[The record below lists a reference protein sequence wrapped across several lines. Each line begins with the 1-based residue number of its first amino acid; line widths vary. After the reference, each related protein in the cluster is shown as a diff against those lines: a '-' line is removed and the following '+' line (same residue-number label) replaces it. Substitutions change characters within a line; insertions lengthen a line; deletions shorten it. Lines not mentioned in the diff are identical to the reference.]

1 MNDHATE
8 HEAPL
13 HTNRLIDETS
23 PYLLQHAHNP
33 VDWYPWGPEALA
45 KARQEEKPIL
55 LSIGY
60 AACHWCHEME
70 KESFEDETTAALMNE
85 LYVNIKVDREERP
98 DLDTIYMEAVQAL
111 TGHGGWPMT
120 VFLTPEGAP
129 FYGGTYY
136 PPTPRHGL
144 PAFRDI
150 LQGVAEAY
158 RQRPEDVS
166 HNAAQLRERLQSGF
180 GFGIDAPVGVAL
192 DTAIL
197 DAATKR
203 LAASFDQLHG
213 GFGSAPKFPQGM
225 VLDFLLRQYLRTD
238 DANLL
243 AMAETTLEKMAR
255 GGMYDQLGG
264 GFHRY
269 SVDERWLVPHF
280 EKMLYDNAILVPVYL
295 HAYQITGKELYRR
308 VATETLDWVAREM
321 TDLDGG
327 FFSSLDADSEGEE
340 GKFYVWS
347 LEELQRILG
356 QEDGR
361 LVAEYFGATARGN
374 FEGTNIL
381 HLPRTID
388 VVAQRA
394 GVEVERLGEALD
406 RARVLLFAARSE
418 RVWPGR
424 DEKVLT
430 AWNGLMIRAYAEA
443 STILGEDRYRAQAED
458 AANFL
463 LRRLRRAD
471 GRLLRT
477 YRTGQSKLLGY
488 LEDYAFLADGL
499 IALYEATFAPRW
511 LDEAHTLAEAMIEL
525 FWDAE
530 SGAFYDTGKDH
541 EALIARPKNFWDNA
555 IPAGGSVAVAVMQH
569 LAAIYDRP
577 SWLEQTG
584 RVLAAMSELAKQH
597 PTGFGRLLS
606 ALDFALATPQEVAIV
621 GSLGGRDTAGL
632 VATVRAR
639 FRPHTVIALREP
651 GTREALQPA
660 LLRSRNLIDGRA
672 AAYVCERYACQR
684 PVTAARDLAAQL
696 GD

>member
-1 MNDHATE
+1 M
-8 HEAPL
+8 P
-13 HTNRLIDETS
+13 NRLANETS
-23 PYLLQHAHNP
+23 PYLVQHKDNP
-33 VDWYPWGPEALA
+33 VDWYPWGEEALER
-45 KARQEEKPIL
+45 ARTENKPIL

-60 AACHWCHEME
+60 AACHWCHVLAH
-70 KESFEDETTAALMNE
+70 ESFEDTKTAALMND

-120 VFLTPEGAP
+120 VFLTPACEP

-136 PPTPRHGL
+136 PPEPRHGM

-150 LQGVAEAY
+150 LQGVADAY
-158 RQRPEDVS
+158 RERPDDVA
-166 HNAAQLRERLQSGF
+166 HNAAQLRERLQGGF
-180 GFGIDAPVGVAL
+180 SFATGA
-192 DTAIL
+192 
-197 DAATKR
+197 DAATADLHVGILDEAVQR
-203 LAASFDQLHG
+203 LAASFDRLHG

-225 VLDFLLRQYLRTD
+225 VLDFLLRHHARTGSES
-238 DANLL
+238 AL

-255 GGMYDQLGG
+255 GGLYDQLGG

-295 HAYQITGKELYRR
+295 HAYQLTGKDLYRR
-308 VATETLDWVAREM
+308 VAVETLDWVAREM
-321 TDLDGG
+321 TDIDGG
-327 FFSSLDADSEGEE
+327 FYSSLDADSEGEE

-347 LEELQRILG
+347 VAELERLLG
-356 QEDGR
+356 AEDAR

-394 GVEVERLGEALD
+394 GAEIERIGQALD
-406 RARVLLFAARSE
+406 RARTILFAAREE
-418 RVWPGR
+418 RPRPGR

-430 AWNGLMIRAYAEA
+430 AWNGLMIRAFAEA
-443 STILGEDRYRAQAED
+443 ATILGDDAFRARAED
-458 AANFL
+458 AATFL
-463 LRRLRRAD
+463 LRRLRRDD

-477 YRTGQSKLLGY
+477 YKDNQSKLLGY

-499 IALYEATFAPRW
+499 LALYDATFAPHW
-511 LDEAHTLAEAMIEL
+511 LDEAHALAGSMIDL
-525 FWDAE
+525 FWDDE
-530 SGAFYDTGKDH
+530 SGTFYDTGTDH
-541 EALIARPKNFWDNA
+541 ESLIARPKSLFDNA
-555 IPAGGSVAVAVMQH
+555 IPSGTSVALEAMQRLAV
-569 LAAIYDRP
+569 IFDRP
-577 SWLEQTG
+577 SWREKIT
-584 RVLAAMSELAKQH
+584 RVLVGLREPLQRY

-606 ALDFALATPQEVAIV
+606 ALDFELATPQEVAIV
-621 GSLGGRDTAGL
+621 GALGFGDTAAL
-632 VATVRAR
+632 LAVVRSR
-639 FRPHTVIALREP
+639 FRPNTVVAVREP
-651 GTREALQPA
+651 GTRESAQPA

-672 AAYVCERYACQR
+672 TAYVCERYACQR
-684 PVTAARDLAAQL
+684 PVTTPTALATQL

>member
-1 MNDHATE
+1 M
-8 HEAPL
+8 P
-13 HTNRLIDETS
+13 NRLANETS
-23 PYLLQHAHNP
+23 PYLAQHQDNP
-33 VDWYPWGPEALA
+33 VDWYPWGEEALTR
-45 KARQEEKPIL
+45 ARAEDKPIL

-60 AACHWCHEME
+60 AACHWCHVMAH
-70 KESFEDETTAALMNE
+70 ESFEDETTAALMNE

-166 HNAAQLRERLQSGF
+166 HNATQLRERLQSGF
-180 GFGIDAPVGVAL
+180 GFGTDAPDGAV
-192 DTAIL
+192 L
-197 DAATKR
+197 DAAVLDEALQR

-225 VLDFLLRQYLRTD
+225 VLDFLLRQYLRSG
-238 DANLL
+238 DANAL

-295 HAYQITGKELYRR
+295 HAYQITGKDLYRR
-308 VATETLDWVAREM
+308 VAIETLDWVAREM
-321 TDLDGG
+321 TDIDGG
-327 FFSSLDADSEGEE
+327 FYSSLDADSEGVE

-356 QEDGR
+356 QEDAR
-361 LVAEYFGATARGN
+361 LVAEYFGATGRGN

-388 VVAQRA
+388 LVAQRA
-394 GVEVERLGEALD
+394 GVEIERLGEALD
-406 RARVLLFAARSE
+406 RARVLLFDTRSE

-430 AWNGLMIRAYAEA
+430 AWNGLMIRACAEA
-443 STILGEDRYRAQAED
+443 SSILGEDRYRAQAED

-463 LRRLRRAD
+463 LRRLRRED

-477 YRTGQSKLLGY
+477 YREGQSKLLGY

-511 LDEAHTLAEAMIEL
+511 LEEAHALAEAMIDL

-530 SGAFYDTGKDH
+530 QGVFYDTGRDH

-555 IPAGGSVAVAVMQH
+555 IPAGGSIAVAVMQH

-577 SWLEQTG
+577 SWQEKTTS
-584 RVLAAMSELAKQH
+584 VLAGMSELAKQH

-606 ALDFALATPQEVAIV
+606 TLDFALATPQEVAIV
-621 GSLGGRDTAGL
+621 GSLGGQDTARL
-632 VATVRAR
+632 VATVRSR
-639 FRPHTVIALREP
+639 FRPHTVVALREP
-651 GTREALQPA
+651 GSREALQPA
-660 LLRSRNLIDGRA
+660 LLRSRNLIEGRA
-672 AAYVCERYACQR
+672 TAYVCERYACQR
-684 PVTAARDLAAQL
+684 PVTAPRDLATQL